1 MRATSLLQLVSVLL
15 TAATCGSQALAN
27 TPPALSTASN
37 SPEAPLGAAYNGGL
51 GGTAT
56 VSAGGN
62 AVYQL
67 PIDVPPGT
75 GEATPNLRLVYNSN
89 VDNGLLG
96 LGWFLQGVD
105 SKITRCPQTVAQ
117 DGARHAVDFSY
128 DDRFCLNG
136 HRLLVVSGTYGQA
149 GSEYVTETDQFSR
162 ITAYGTTGN
171 GPAYFVVET
180 KGGHTQYFGNTSD
193 SAVEDESGTHIRWWR
208 MNRNE
213 DRTGNYYD
221 VVYHENT
228 TEGESYPTSI
238 SYSGNDTAGLTPNAT
253 IDLEYSARNDN
264 VLSFQGG
271 SRVHKHPKR
280 ITGLSIRVGGTEVY
294 RYNLSYTETGF
305 GELSRLSAVERCD
318 AFGSCQDSLT
328 IAWQYTG
335 NADTYSSE
343 WINTPTY
350 RGPNYSPSDPRA
362 RNMTPMTNH
371 ARWHDL
377 NGDGKTDYLIH
388 NPTRAISGVGRKT
401 FDVTLSTPTG
411 YISDTWVIG
420 QEINNHHDLHFADV
434 NADGRMDVVYA
445 QTSYSTTIKVS
456 LASASGFINLDYGT
470 IATRHNGLAHTTSFQ
485 DMDGDGLVDLVVTNR
500 SHYSGSSGSRSIY
513 YDVWVSLNDGSS
525 FQSATKWANDASL
538 QTAIGDMNGDGLPD
552 LIHRSNRVR
561 LNTGSG
567 FAGSIIWG
575 DEAPLYLSGNYW
587 LPRSSFKDYNRDGL
601 LDRKVMNSS
610 GSWEIELNNG
620 RSFEAGVSSS
630 GWYSADYNADNFLD
644 KRTYSVQ
651 TLSSNPYQQASL
663 SVTHGDLAPPL
674 SGTTQDLL
682 TNTSSFN
689 IFASAADV
697 DGDGFIDPTVKRTV
711 YCAYNQSPFR
721 KYYCETDQSRIYR
734 NNAERPNLIS
744 SITEPSGRTIAF
756 EYDHLA
762 SGDSYTKGTG
772 ATLPELDIQD
782 STRVVKR
789 LLISDG
795 IGGDF
800 ETTYKYEGYKWNLD
814 GRGILG
820 FAKIIAENHDT
831 GIETTTEYEQEFPL
845 VMQPKH
851 VEQRRVSDGR
861 LLAETTTTYAVNGT
875 VGAGPVFPYVQNQV
889 EKRYALSDGRL
900 LVTKTTDR
908 TVDAYGN
915 TTSVTE
921 ETDDAENTETR
932 KTVTSN
938 TYTVDLTNWWVG
950 QLTATS
956 TEFWLNGGMSSADT
970 RQTTFTYGTTYG
982 LLKTSTRQP
991 GGGAGIEL
999 TTTRTHDA
1007 FGNVLTETVS
1017 GPGLTSRTNTVTH
1030 DTRGQFPL
1038 TLTNALGHATTQT
1051 WHATWGKKL
1060 TQTGPNGQT
1069 TSWSYDSFGRQTLE
1083 TRPDGTT
1090 TSTLT
1095 YKDPTGSGVNAAF
1108 YTEVLETGKAPKR
1121 VFVDLLGRTV
1131 RERSQRFNGDY
1142 INVDSEY
1149 DATGRL
1155 SRQSEP
1161 YVAGGSVYWNTFS
1174 YDDLG
1179 RVTSLAAADPVA
1191 STTTSYDGLSTTVTD
1206 SASRSETQTIDA
1218 GGRVIQVIDK
1228 DGTPLVIT
1236 YDAQGNRST
1245 VTSASGTTV
1254 ASTVT
1259 YTYDRY
1265 GRLLQQDDPDHGT
1278 YTYTYDALGNKLS
1291 EVSPEMAAAI
1301 PAESRTFSYDV
1312 LGRMTSRTEPEG
1324 TATWTYDNTTG
1335 GNLGL
1340 GKVHSESQSGFTREF
1355 TYGAGNYG
1363 RLTAIQTSIGGS
1375 TYTEAK
1381 SYNASGQLAS
1391 EIFPSSPSSPGG
1403 YQVDY
1408 TYNALGYLERVQ
1420 APGGSQVYYQTVATD
1435 AAGRLTE
1442 EWLGDGSTVTTGF
1455 DGVSSRVVSQ
1465 LSQRTGTIQQFSYTY
1480 DASGNM
1486 LTRND
1491 VLQSLSESFT
1501 YDDLDRLTS
1510 AEVTGQSAV
1519 QYAFDEVG
1527 SITQKSDVASVYDYV
1542 SGPQHAVT
1550 LLTQGAS
1557 TQSLSYDGNGNLTF
1571 GTDEPS
1577 VTWSSYNKPT
1587 QLTKGGIT
1595 YDFDYGPDRKRYK
1608 KQRNTDIT
1616 YYIGSRFEHTFAA
1629 AVTYRTVI
1637 HANGRAVMIREDV
1650 SGSGVTHKYMHRDHL
1665 GSVTALTDEA
1675 TGNVLD
1681 RLSYDAWG
1689 LRRNASTWVAGAV
1702 TASDHRGYTGHE
1714 HLDDIGIIH
1723 MNGRIYSPKL
1733 GRMLSPDPVTQAP
1746 ENGQNYDRYT
1756 YAYNNPLKYSDPSG
1770 YSSELGQDGGVTVGY
1785 GGTSGGIVG
1794 TGGRSAWGYAR
1805 WYAGNGDTR
1814 LLDYLEGR
1822 LEESDFYDGGGSG
1835 ANSNPVPEINAM
1847 PQPEIGDR
1855 TGAEASDLI
1864 AKAESG
1870 HTECDDNGIV
1880 CIEYGYDEEL
1890 ILTGRSRVD
1899 WQEVNESDWFDV
1911 VGLPPSKKA
1920 IQVITGR
1927 KIAAPDIGTYQQ
1939 AIQKGIPELE
1949 YRVHRRYWQRRTVNG
1964 IETPGSRQQIGGLTP
1979 TLETTWASAPGVP
1992 LSERRWHRICVAT
2005 GGDSRACSGGVAF

>member
-1 MRATSLLQLVSVLL
+1 MRAISLAKLVPGLL
-15 TAATCGSQALAN
+15 AGFFLSNIAVAN
-27 TPPALSTASN
+27 TPPSLSTASS
-37 SPEAPLGAAYNGGL
+37 SPEAPLGAQYDGGL
-51 GGTAT
+51 SGTAT

-67 PIDVPPGT
+67 PIEVPPGA

-89 VDNGLLG
+89 VDNGLVG

-117 DGARHAVDFSY
+117 DGVRRAVEFSY

-136 HRLLVVSGTYGQA
+136 HRLMLVSGTYGQT

-162 ITAYGTTGN
+162 ITAYGAKGN
-171 GPAYFVVET
+171 GPSYFVVET

-193 SAVEDESGTHIRWWR
+193 SAVEEKTATHIRSWR

-213 DRTGNYYD
+213 DRAGNYYT
-221 VVYHENT
+221 VAYHEDTPN
-228 TEGESYPTSI
+228 GESYALKVEYT
-238 SYSGNDTAGLTPNAT
+238 GNTTAGIAPNT
-253 IDLEYSARNDN
+253 SVDLEYESRSDN
-264 VLSFQGG
+264 PVSYLRDSP
-271 SRVHKHPKR
+271 VHRHPKR
-280 ITGLSIRVGGTEVY
+280 LKTISVKQGSAELF
-294 RYNLSYTETGF
+294 RY
-305 GELSRLSAVERCD
+305 ELGYQMTSSVVPQSRLTTIQQCVST
-318 AFGSCQDSLT
+318 SCQDPIIISWKGTGATSYSTSTMNTLT
-328 IAWQYTG
+328 NTAYTG
-335 NADTYSSE
+335 GQQN
-343 WINTPTY
+343 NTPLRHT
-350 RGPNYSPSDPRA
+350 
-362 RNMTPMTNH
+362 TP
-371 ARWHDL
+371 RWHDL
-377 NGDGKTDYLIH
+377 NGDGRDDYLLW
-388 NPTRAISGVGRKT
+388 NPTRANSQE
-401 FDVTLSTPTG
+401 FDVLLTQPGGGYQQETWTTGVSIPLSSFTL
-411 YISDTWVIG
+411 
-420 QEINNHHDLHFADV
+420 LHYGDV
-434 NADGRMDVVYA
+434 
-445 QTSYSTTIKVS
+445 
-456 LASASGFINLDYGT
+456 
-470 IATRHNGLAHTTSFQ
+470 
-485 DMDGDGLVDLVVTNR
+485 DGDGRVDVIYPTNSSQATFYVFFSRDTGFVTENYGVHAKENKVLLRDMNGDHRLDLVTIKETYSSSANR
-500 SHYSGSSGSRSIY
+500 MK
-513 YDVWVSLNDGSS
+513 YDVKVHLNSGAA
-525 FQSATKWANDASL
+525 FATG
-538 QTAIGDMNGDGLPD
+538 QTWLSNAESHIEIADFDGDGLPD
-552 LIHRSNRVR
+552 AMSDTRY
-561 LNTGSG
+561 
-567 FAGSIIWG
+567 FA
-575 DEAPLYLSGNYW
+575 
-587 LPRSSFKDYNRDGL
+587 R
-601 LDRKVMNSS
+601 
-610 GSWEIELNNG
+610 NNG
-620 RSFEAGVSSS
+620 AGFDSYKSW
-630 GWYSADYNADNFLD
+630 GSAATGYTAYRRYISYYNMYIDPYKAYHVKFGDYNADGLTDRKTTNSSGDWVIQLNGG
-644 KRTYSVQ
+644 RTFFTSVMEHKN
-651 TLSSNPYQQASL
+651 TSIDMNRDALPDGILSS
-663 SVTHGDLAPPL
+663 TTDTGRTDLDVRHSKQVGAQY
-674 SGTTQDLL
+674 TQDNVLL
-682 TNTSSFN
+682 NYDVYGGLFSGP
-689 IFASAADV
+689 ADLN
-697 DGDGFIDPTVKRTV
+697 GDGFLDYSAKKTWLCLNV
-711 YCAYNQSPFR
+711 YYSNTGTWGR
-721 KYYCETDQSRIYR
+721 KLCETQESKVFT
-734 NNAERPNLIS
+734 NNTELASLVS
-744 SITEPSGRTIAF
+744 SITEPSGREIQF
-756 EYDHLA
+756 EYDWLA
-762 SGDSYTKGTG
+762 SGSDTYTKGTG

-831 GIETTTEYEQEFPL
+831 GIETTTEYEQAFPL

-861 LLAETTTTYAVNGT
+861 LLAETTTTYAINGT
-875 VGAGPVFPYVQNQV
+875 VGSGPVFPYVQNQV

-991 GGGAGIEL
+991 GGGAGIEM

-1017 GPGLTSRTNTVTH
+1017 GPGLTSRTNTVTY

-1038 TLTNALGHATTQT
+1038 TLTNALGHVTTQT
-1051 WHATWGKKL
+1051 WHTTWGKKL

-1095 YKDPTGSGVNAAF
+1095 YEDPTGSGVNAAF
-1108 YTEVLETGKAPKR
+1108 YTELLETGKAPKR

-1142 INVDSEY
+1142 INIDSEY
-1149 DATGRL
+1149 DAAGRL

-1161 YVAGGSVYWNTFS
+1161 YVSGGSIHWNTFT

-1206 SASRSETQTIDA
+1206 SASRSETQTVDA

-1236 YDAQGNRST
+1236 YDAQGNRGT
-1245 VTSASGTTV
+1245 VTSASGTAV

-1265 GRLLQQDDPDHGT
+1265 GRLLQQSDPDHGV

-1301 PAESRTFSYDV
+1301 PAESRTFTYDV

-1324 TATWTYDNTTG
+1324 TATWTYDNTSG

-1340 GKVHSESQSGFTREF
+1340 GKVHSESQPGFSRE
-1355 TYGAGNYG
+1355 YAYAAGNYG
-1363 RLTAIQTSIGGS
+1363 RLTGIQTTIGGS

-1381 SYNASGQLAS
+1381 NYNASGQLAS
-1391 EIFPSSPSSPGG
+1391 ETFPSSPSSPGG

-1486 LTRND
+1486 LTRDD
-1491 VLQSLSESFT
+1491 VLQSLSETFT
-1501 YDDLDRLTS
+1501 YDNLDRLTS
-1510 AEVTGQSAV
+1510 AEVTGQTAV

-1595 YDFDYGPDRKRYK
+1595 YDFAYGPDRKRYK

-1650 SGSGVTHKYMHRDHL
+1650 SGSGVTHKYVHRDHL

-1746 ENGQNYDRYT
+1746 ENGQNYNRYT
-1756 YAYNNPLKYSDPSG
+1756 YAFNNPLKYSDPSG
-1770 YSSELGQDGGVTVGY
+1770 YNAELGEGGGVSVGY
-1785 GGTSGGIVG
+1785 GGTSGGIIG
-1794 TGGRSAWGYAR
+1794 AGGRSAWDYAR
-1805 WYAGNGDTR
+1805 WYARNGDSR
-1814 LLDYLEGR
+1814 LLDYLKGSLTEEDLTR
-1822 LEESDFYDGGGSG
+1822 EFEESANRASNGCTDRLSLGGVCGGYDVPNYLDELDITSNILGDSIDTNGDVTEINLSSNRTDCDDPSFPGEGCARLVLGSEYISYDIRVTDRFGRVTTVVLDNLDHAMRRASFPARLIGSIISSELADGAQTIEVDRVVYQEWKLQVYDLDYQYEDRGYWQNVASLRGRELRRTTVRRILGGG
-1835 ANSNPVPEINAM
+1835 
-1847 PQPEIGDR
+1847 D
-1855 TGAEASDLI
+1855 
-1864 AKAESG
+1864 
-1870 HTECDDNGIV
+1870 
-1880 CIEYGYDEEL
+1880 
-1890 ILTGRSRVD
+1890 
-1899 WQEVNESDWFDV
+1899 
-1911 VGLPPSKKA
+1911 
-1920 IQVITGR
+1920 
-1927 KIAAPDIGTYQQ
+1927 
-1939 AIQKGIPELE
+1939 
-1949 YRVHRRYWQRRTVNG
+1949 
-1964 IETPGSRQQIGGLTP
+1964 
-1979 TLETTWASAPGVP
+1979 
-1992 LSERRWHRICVAT
+1992 
-2005 GGDSRACSGGVAF
+2005 

>member
-1 MRATSLLQLVSVLL
+1 MRAISLAKLVPVFL
-15 TAATCGSQALAN
+15 TAAVLGGQASAN

-37 SPEAPLGAAYNGGL
+37 NPEAPLGSQYDGGL
-51 GGTAT
+51 AGTAT

-67 PIDVPPGT
+67 PLEVPPGT
-75 GEATPNLRLVYNSN
+75 GEATPSLRLVYNSN

-105 SKITRCPQTVAQ
+105 SKITRCPKTIAQ
-117 DGARHAVDFSY
+117 DGVRHAVDFSA

-162 ITAYGTTGN
+162 ITAYGSTGS
-171 GPAYFVVET
+171 GPSYFVVET
-180 KGGHTQYFGNTSD
+180 KGGRTQYFGNTSD

-213 DRTGNYYD
+213 DRAGNFYT
-221 VVYHENT
+221 VTYHEDT
-228 TEGESYPTSI
+228 GAGESYPTEI
-238 SYSGNDTAGLTPNAT
+238 AYSGNDTAGLIPNAT
-253 IDLEYSARNDN
+253 IALDYESRSDN
-264 VLSFQGG
+264 VVSFQGG
-271 SRVHKHPKR
+271 STLHKHPKR
-280 ITGLSIRVGGTEVY
+280 LSQITMKIGGVEQY
-294 RYNLSYTETGF
+294 RYELDYNEIGLGN
-305 GELSRLSAVERCD
+305 LSRLDSIQRCD
-318 AFGSCQDSLT
+318 ASSTCQEPLT
-328 IAWQYTG
+328 ISWTYTG
-335 NADTYSSE
+335 NATTYSDQT
-343 WINTPTY
+343 IALIKYDHGN
-350 RGPNYSPSDPRA
+350 PRA
-362 RNMTPMTNH
+362 TNTAH
-371 ARWHDL
+371 HSRWHDL
-377 NGDGKTDYLIH
+377 NGDGRADYTIFNPSSGDSRRFKLRLSGPSGYTNDNWYTSVYPNVSYAHAHWVDMNSDGLMDLVTESPNNSVYKVHVLLSDGTDFVEWPQHTPPVKSNETTMYVDITGDHLADRVTIGYVKDSSTQLKYYKLRVNENTGTGFAAQVKWVTDIPGH
-388 NPTRAISGVGRKT
+388 LAVGD
-401 FDVTLSTPTG
+401 F
-411 YISDTWVIG
+411 
-420 QEINNHHDLHFADV
+420 N
-434 NADGRMDVVYA
+434 
-445 QTSYSTTIKVS
+445 
-456 LASASGFINLDYGT
+456 
-470 IATRHNGLAHTTSFQ
+470 
-485 DMDGDGLVDLVVTNR
+485 GDGLVDIIEETRYVR
-500 SHYSGSSGSRSIY
+500 
-513 YDVWVSLNDGSS
+513 LNDGSGFGPRLDWGS
-525 FQSATKWANDASL
+525 SAM
-538 QTAIGDMNGDGLPD
+538 AIPPATSNHYWGYHVEFADYNKDGLVD
-552 LIHRSNRVR
+552 RKTKSGGSWVVQ
-561 LNTGSG
+561 LNTGASFENDATFSSG
-567 FAGSIIWG
+567 YVT
-575 DEAPLYLSGNYW
+575 DL
-587 LPRSSFKDYNRDGL
+587 NRDTFN
-601 LDRKVMNSS
+601 DKVVYSTGMYVQGNSH
-610 GSWEIELNNG
+610 
-620 RSFEAGVSSS
+620 RFKSSLQV
-630 GWYSADYNADNFLD
+630 Y
-644 KRTYSVQ
+644 
-651 TLSSNPYQQASL
+651 
-663 SVTHGDLAPPL
+663 HGDNYGGAGGP
-674 SGTTQDLL
+674 SRTLL
-682 TNTSSFN
+682 PFQEGWNRYSDVT
-689 IFASAADV
+689 DV
-697 DGDGFIDPTVKRTV
+697 DGDGFLDPTVKQTSSCYTEHYPLYWYTYYQCEHNNERV
-711 YCAYNQSPFR
+711 YFN
-721 KYYCETDQSRIYR
+721 DG
-734 NNAERPNLIS
+734 ERPNLVA
-744 SITEPSGRTIAF
+744 SITESSGRTIEF
-756 EYDHLA
+756 EYDYLA
-762 SGDSYTKGTG
+762 SGETYTKGTG

-789 LLISDG
+789 LLIADG

-800 ETTYKYEGYKWNLD
+800 ETTYKYEGYKWHLD

-831 GIETTTEYEQEFPL
+831 GIETTTEYEQAFPL

-861 LLAETTTTYAVNGT
+861 LLAETTTTYAINGT
-875 VGAGPVFPYVQNQV
+875 VGSGPVFPYVQNQV

-921 ETDDAENTETR
+921 ETDDAENTEIR
-932 KTVTSN
+932 KTVTTN
-938 TYTVDLTNWWVG
+938 TYAVDLTNWWVG
-950 QLTATS
+950 QLTATA

-991 GGGAGIEL
+991 GGGAGIEM

-1017 GPGLTSRTNTVTH
+1017 GPGLTSRTNTVTY

-1095 YKDPTGSGVNAAF
+1095 YEDPTGSGVNAAF

-1149 DATGRL
+1149 DAAGRL

-1161 YVAGGSVYWNTFS
+1161 YVAGGSIHWNTFT

-1206 SASRSETQTIDA
+1206 SASRSETQTVDA

-1245 VTSASGTTV
+1245 VISASGTAV

-1265 GRLLQQDDPDHGT
+1265 GRLLQQNDPDHGV

-1291 EVSPEMAAAI
+1291 EVSPEMAAVI

-1324 TATWTYDNTTG
+1324 TTTWTYDNTTG

-1340 GKVHSESQSGFTREF
+1340 GKVHSESQPGFTREF

-1363 RLTAIQTSIGGS
+1363 RLTRIQTSIGAS

-1381 SYNASGQLAS
+1381 NYNASGQLAS

-1455 DGVSSRVVSQ
+1455 DGVSSRVVSR

-1491 VLQSLSESFT
+1491 VLQSLSETFT

-1510 AEVTGQSAV
+1510 AEVTGQTAV

-1557 TQSLSYDGNGNLTF
+1557 TQSLSYDGNGNLTI
-1571 GTDEPS
+1571 GTDEPT
-1577 VTWSSYNKPT
+1577 VAWSSYNKPT

-1595 YDFDYGPDRKRYK
+1595 YDFAYGPDRKRYK

-1650 SGSGVTHKYMHRDHL
+1650 SGSGVTHKYVHRDHL

-1756 YAYNNPLKYSDPSG
+1756 YAFNNPMSNVDPSG
-1770 YSSELGQDGGVTVGY
+1770 YVCYNYGENGTIVNDPLLSKTNATRQGVDATSCPGSSAGFYYTDGSFSKIFDPILDSPVVNVADSGLSLGG
-1785 GGTSGGIVG
+1785 
-1794 TGGRSAWGYAR
+1794 
-1805 WYAGNGDTR
+1805 
-1814 LLDYLEGR
+1814 L
-1822 LEESDFYDGGGSG
+1822 
-1835 ANSNPVPEINAM
+1835 
-1847 PQPEIGDR
+1847 PEIGFSIGDIHFWLS
-1855 TGAEASDLI
+1855 TTYTLDAI
-1864 AKAESG
+1864 
-1870 HTECDDNGIV
+1870 
-1880 CIEYGYDEEL
+1880 EL
-1890 ILTGRSRVD
+1890 INIFISGAIEGLYDDIIKKLSKPTYVELAVGPIGNNPNAYMQYNRSSNLLS
-1899 WQEVNESDWFDV
+1899 VN
-1911 VGLPPSKKA
+1911 
-1920 IQVITGR
+1920 
-1927 KIAAPDIGTYQQ
+1927 AATIKEDKLSNYDIKLSFGH
-1939 AIQKGIPELE
+1939 EL
-1949 YRVHRRYWQRRTVNG
+1949 VHHADDVNG
-1964 IETPGSRQQIGGLTP
+1964 LWTGSALSLNQTEADAYIWAHKHINHGEVSQGFRNVVEVQYEKYIACKRTNAIIHYSCLKPIE
-1979 TLETTWASAPGVP
+1979 
-1992 LSERRWHRICVAT
+1992 
-2005 GGDSRACSGGVAF
+2005 